1 MQGTRIRLL
10 VGGVLLAVASGTVQ
24 AETLQP
30 DPAWQQGK
38 LDNGFSWQ
46 VLTTPQRPS
55 DRIEVR
61 LMVNTGSLVENAQQV
76 GFSHLLP
83 RLALVHNAALDT
95 NQQRALW
102 QQGIDPNRPLPP
114 AVTSYDFTQYNLS
127 LPNNRPEVLKE
138 ALNWLA
144 ATAGKMTISDEVVN
158 TALAAD
164 NPIASYPGNPQDVW
178 WRYRLKGSLLLAHD
192 PAEATK
198 SPVDVKQL
206 SSFYKQWYT
215 PDAMTLFV
223 VGNVD
228 SRSLSEQINKV
239 FSPLEGKRETP
250 APIPTLSPLPQQPM
264 NLVNG
269 NLSQDRLSLVWDSPW
284 QPIRDSQNLM
294 RYWQSDLAR
303 EALFW
308 HVQRTLSDSKAQGVQ
323 VGFDCRVLYQRAQ
336 CAINMDSS
344 NATLENNM
352 TLIARELANIR
363 DNGLP
368 QDEFDS
374 LMAQKGIELN
384 KLFAT
389 YARTSTDVLMSQR
402 LRSQQN
408 AVVDIAPEQYQK
420 LRQAFLSGLTL
431 PMLNQELRQQ
441 LTQELTMVLM
451 QPQGEA
457 ETNVKQLQEGWQ
469 RIMTPAETAPAAEP
483 AAAAATPEEAKP
495 DAAEHA
501 APQS

>member
-1 MQGTRIRLL
+1 MQGTRLRLL
-10 VGGVLLAVASGTVQ
+10 VGGLLLATVSYTVQ

-38 LDNGFSWQ
+38 LANGFNWQ
-46 VLTTPQRPS
+46 VLSTPQRPS
-55 DRIEVR
+55 DRVEIR
-61 LMVNTGSLVENAQQV
+61 LLVNTGSLVETAQQI

-83 RLALVHNAALDT
+83 RLALVHNTALDT
-95 NQQRALW
+95 AQQRALW
-102 QQGIDPNRPLPP
+102 AQGIDPSRPLPP
-114 AVTSYDFTQYNLS
+114 AVTSYDFTLYNLS
-127 LPNNRPEVLKE
+127 LPNNRPEVVKD
-138 ALNWLA
+138 ALSWLA
-144 ATAGKMTISDEVVN
+144 ATAGKMTINDQVVN
-158 TALAAD
+158 TAINAD
-164 NPIASYPGNPQDVW
+164 NPVKTWPTNPQDVW
-178 WRYRLKGSLLLAHD
+178 WRYRLKGSLLLGHD
-192 PAEATK
+192 PSEPAKA
-198 SPVDVKQL
+198 PVDINQL

-228 SRSLSEQINKV
+228 TRSLSEQINKA
-239 FSPLEGKRETP
+239 FSSLEGKRE
-250 APIPTLSPLPQQPM
+250 APSPMPTLSPLPHQPV
-264 NLVNG
+264 NLVN
-269 NLSQDRLSLVWDSPW
+269 NDVSQDRLSLIWDTAWP
-284 QPIRDSQNLM
+284 PIRDSQNLT

-308 HVQRTLSDSKAQGVQ
+308 HVQRVLSDSKAQGVQ

-336 CAINMDSS
+336 CGINMDSS
-344 NATLENNM
+344 NSTLLENMN
-352 TLIARELANIR
+352 LIARELANIR

-368 QDEFDS
+368 KDEFDA
-374 LMAQKGIELN
+374 LMVQKTAELN

-420 LRQAFLSGLTL
+420 LRQAFLSELTL

-457 ETNVKQLQEGWQ
+457 ETNVKSLQESWQ
-469 RIMTPAETAPAAEP
+469 RIMTPATAASAPADNNK
-483 AAAAATPEEAKP
+483 PEVSDIP
-495 DAAEHA
+495 V
-501 APQS
+501 PQS

>member
-1 MQGTRIRLL
+1 MQGTRLRLL
-10 VGGVLLAVASGTVQ
+10 VGGLLLATVSYTVQ

-38 LDNGFSWQ
+38 LANGFNWQ
-46 VLTTPQRPS
+46 VLSTPQRPS
-55 DRIEVR
+55 DRVEIR
-61 LMVNTGSLVENAQQV
+61 LLVNTGSLVETAQQI

-83 RLALVHNAALDT
+83 RLALVHNTALDT
-95 NQQRALW
+95 AQQRALW
-102 QQGIDPNRPLPP
+102 AQGIDPSRPLPP
-114 AVTSYDFTQYNLS
+114 AVTSYDFTLYNLS
-127 LPNNRPEVLKE
+127 LPNNRPEVVKD
-138 ALNWLA
+138 ALSWLA
-144 ATAGKMTISDEVVN
+144 ATAGKMTINDQVVN
-158 TALAAD
+158 TAINAD
-164 NPIASYPGNPQDVW
+164 NPVKTWPTNPQDVW
-178 WRYRLKGSLLLAHD
+178 WRYRLKGSLLLGHD
-192 PAEATK
+192 PSEPAKA
-198 SPVDVKQL
+198 PVDINQL

-228 SRSLSEQINKV
+228 TRSLSEQINKA
-239 FSPLEGKRETP
+239 FSSLEGKRE
-250 APIPTLSPLPQQPM
+250 APSPMPTLSPLPHQPV
-264 NLVNG
+264 NLVN
-269 NLSQDRLSLVWDSPW
+269 NDVSHDRLSLIWDTAWP
-284 QPIRDSQNLM
+284 PIRDSQNLT

-308 HVQRTLSDSKAQGVQ
+308 HVQRVLSDSKAQGVQ

-336 CAINMDSS
+336 CGINMDSS
-344 NATLENNM
+344 NSTLLENMN
-352 TLIARELANIR
+352 LIARELANIR

-368 QDEFDS
+368 KDEFDA
-374 LMAQKGIELN
+374 LMVQKTAELN

-420 LRQAFLSGLTL
+420 LRQAFLSELTL

-457 ETNVKQLQEGWQ
+457 ETNVKSLQESWQ
-469 RIMTPAETAPAAEP
+469 RIMTPATAASAPADINK
-483 AAAAATPEEAKP
+483 PEVSDIP
-495 DAAEHA
+495 V
-501 APQS
+501 PQS

>member
-1 MQGTRIRLL
+1 MQGTRLRLL
-10 VGGVLLAVASGTVQ
+10 VGGLLLATVSYTVQ

-38 LDNGFSWQ
+38 LANGFNWQ
-46 VLTTPQRPS
+46 VLSTPQRPS
-55 DRIEVR
+55 DRVEIR
-61 LMVNTGSLVENAQQV
+61 LLVNTGSLVETAQQI

-83 RLALVHNAALDT
+83 RLALVHNTALDT
-95 NQQRALW
+95 TQQRALW
-102 QQGIDPNRPLPP
+102 AQGIDPSRPLPP
-114 AVTSYDFTQYNLS
+114 AVTSYDFTLYNLS
-127 LPNNRPEVLKE
+127 LPNNRPEVVKD
-138 ALNWLA
+138 ALSWLA
-144 ATAGKMTISDEVVN
+144 ATAGKMTINDQVVN
-158 TALAAD
+158 TAINAD
-164 NPIASYPGNPQDVW
+164 NPVKTWPTNPQDVW
-178 WRYRLKGSLLLAHD
+178 WRYRLKGSLLLGHD
-192 PAEATK
+192 PSEPAKA
-198 SPVDVKQL
+198 PVDINQL

-228 SRSLSEQINKV
+228 TRSLSEQINKA
-239 FSPLEGKRETP
+239 FSSLEGKRE
-250 APIPTLSPLPQQPM
+250 APSPMPTLSPLPHQPV
-264 NLVNG
+264 NLVN
-269 NLSQDRLSLVWDSPW
+269 NDVSQDRLSLIWDTAWP
-284 QPIRDSQNLM
+284 PIRDSQNLT

-308 HVQRTLSDSKAQGVQ
+308 HVQRVLSDSKAQGVQ

-336 CAINMDSS
+336 CGINMDSS
-344 NATLENNM
+344 NSTLLENMN
-352 TLIARELANIR
+352 LIARELANIR

-368 QDEFDS
+368 KDEFDA
-374 LMAQKGIELN
+374 LMVQKTAELN

-420 LRQAFLSGLTL
+420 LRQAFLSELTL

-457 ETNVKQLQEGWQ
+457 ETNVKSLQESWQ
-469 RIMTPAETAPAAEP
+469 RIMTPATAASTPADINK
-483 AAAAATPEEAKP
+483 PEVSDIP
-495 DAAEHA
+495 V
-501 APQS
+501 PQS

>member
-1 MQGTRIRLL
+1 MQGTIIRLL
-10 VGGVLLAVASGTVQ
+10 VGGVLLAAVSSTVQ

-38 LDNGFSWQ
+38 LDNGLTWQ

-55 DRIEVR
+55 DRVEIR

-83 RLALVHNAALDT
+83 RLALVHNTALDT
-95 NQQRALW
+95 MQQRALW
-102 QQGIDPNRPLPP
+102 QQGIDPSRPLPP
-114 AVTSYDFTQYNLS
+114 ALISYDFTLYSLS
-127 LPNNRPEVLKE
+127 LPNNRPEVVKE
-138 ALNWLA
+138 ALSWLA
-144 ATAGKMTISDEVVN
+144 ATAGKMTINDQVVN
-158 TALAAD
+158 AAINAD
-164 NPIASYPGNPQDVW
+164 DPIATYPGNPQDVW
-178 WRYRLKGSLLLAHD
+178 WRYRLKGSLMLGHD
-192 PAEATK
+192 PAAPAK
-198 SPVDVKQL
+198 APIDIKQL
-206 SSFYKQWYT
+206 NSFYKQWYT

-228 SRSLSEQINKV
+228 SRGLSEQINKT
-239 FSPLEGKRETP
+239 FAALQGKRQTP
-250 APIPTLSPLPQQPM
+250 APMPTLSPLPHQPV
-264 NLVNG
+264 NLVN
-269 NLSQDRLSLVWDSPW
+269 NNISQDRLSLVWDSPW
-284 QPIRDSQNLM
+284 QPIRDSQNLSL
-294 RYWQSDLAR
+294 YWQSDLAR

-308 HVQRTLSDSKAQGVQ
+308 HVQRALSDSKAQGVQ

-336 CAINMDSS
+336 CGINMDSA
-344 NATLENNM
+344 NATLQTNM
-352 TLIARELANIR
+352 NLIARELANIR

-368 QDEFDS
+368 QEEFDA
-374 LMAQKGIELN
+374 LMAQKTSELN

-389 YARTSTDVLMSQR
+389 YARTNTDVLMSQR

-451 QPQGEA
+451 QPPGEA
-457 ETNVKQLQEGWQ
+457 ETNVKALHESWQ
-469 RIMTPAETAPAAEP
+469 RIMAPPVVTTPVQADETKPEVSDIPAPR
-483 AAAAATPEEAKP
+483 
-495 DAAEHA
+495 
-501 APQS
+501 S